1 LPRSVAL
8 GPKSLEYFS
17 VLNYSLANE
26 DTAVELSILPRDA
39 NCVVCV
45 AGSGARVLP
54 LFAKAPKSLVCVDVS
69 PQQLHLTELR
79 IEAAKTLGLDDY
91 RRFFGYGSQ
100 PFSAEERQEVF
111 GRLNLSTDT
120 KISLAELFSRSNWG
134 PIIYLGRWDQ
144 AFGKLARFAARVIGP
159 RGLAI
164 FHCRTMDE
172 QRQYLADKFP
182 RWRWR
187 LAVALIGQSY
197 VFNRL
202 IYGNQLPQL
211 NLAKSDYCYFNDRL
225 ASTLRVSLAR
235 ENFFLKIL
243 LRGRLENDE
252 ALPLECSNLHYS
264 EIQRGI
270 KSCAISY
277 VQSDLYEF
285 LEKNPSI
292 ANFVSLSDTPSYSG
306 SATSAPNIMQKLNV
320 GMSTGGLAV
329 ARYFRFCPPTTQLDE
344 LEDVTIKYEKVI
356 SSEIT
361 CIYKI
366 GVFQKVEGRTNNRYP
381 C

>member
-1 LPRSVAL
+1 MRSVAV

-26 DTAVELSILPRDA
+26 DTTVELSIMPSDA

-54 LFAKAPKSLVCVDVS
+54 LFAKAPKSLVCVDIS
-69 PQQLHLTELR
+69 PQQLQLTELR
-79 IEAAKTLGLDDY
+79 IEAAKTLGLEDY
-91 RRFFGYGSQ
+91 RKFFGYGSQ
-100 PFSAEERQEVF
+100 YISAEKRREIF
-111 GRLNLSTDT
+111 DSLGLSVST
-120 KISLAELFSRSNWG
+120 KNSLAELFSRSNWG
-134 PIIYLGRWDQ
+134 PIIYLGRCEK
-144 AFGKLARFAARVIGP
+144 AFGKLARFAARVVGP

-164 FHCRTMDE
+164 FQCRNMDE
-172 QRQYLADKFP
+172 QRQYLAGKFP

-187 LAVALIGQSY
+187 LAVAMIGQSY

-211 NLAKSDYCYFNDRL
+211 NLAKSDYRYFNDRL

-243 LRGRLENDE
+243 LRGQLENDE

-277 VQSDLYEF
+277 AQSDLYEF
-285 LEKNPSI
+285 LHKNPSI
-292 ANFVSLSDTPSYSG
+292 ADFVSLSDTPSYSK
-306 SATSAPNIMQKLNV
+306 STTSSPNIMQKLAV
-320 GMSTGGLAV
+320 GMATGGLAV
-329 ARYFRFCPPTTQLDE
+329 ARYFRFCPPLGQLDK
-344 LEDVTIKYEKVI
+344 LEDVTGKYETVI

-366 GVFQKVEGRTNNRYP
+366 GVFQKMEGRTNSH
-381 C
+381 